1 MASAEASPSAIV
13 AMLAS
18 PDVIA
23 AGTAL
28 LVALITWLRVTI
40 KRQQQRLE
48 ERMTRMSAHV
58 VRAANAAESASEGVH
73 NNHSSNLRDDLD
85 SKFGQVLDGL
95 ARLTAS
101 VDDLR
106 ESDRQH
112 DARMARLETQIEGV
126 RNDARTDRS
135 HLYTEV
141 QSLHDRIDRVKSET
155 NPLRQE
161 PR

>member
-1 MASAEASPSAIV
+1 MLPAGSDPSPLV
-13 AMLAS
+13 AVLTA

-28 LVALITWLRVTI
+28 LVALTAWLRVTI
-40 KRQQQRLE
+40 KRQQQHLE

-73 NNHSSNLRDDLD
+73 NNHDSNLRDDLD
-85 SKFGQVLDGL
+85 SKFGKVLDGI
-95 ARLTAS
+95 ARLAAS

-155 NPLRQE
+155 SPLRQE

>member
-1 MASAEASPSAIV
+1 MISAESSPSPILAV
-13 AMLAS
+13 LAS
-18 PDVIA
+18 PEVIT

-28 LVALITWLRVTI
+28 LAALITWLRVTI

-48 ERMTRMSAHV
+48 ERMARLNAHV
-58 VRAANAAESASEGVH
+58 VRAADAAESASEGVH
-73 NNHSSNLRDDLD
+73 NNHDSNLRDDLD
-85 SKFGQVLDGL
+85 SKFGQVLEGL
-95 ARLTAS
+95 ARLTRS

-112 DARMARLETQIEGV
+112 EARMARMETQIEGV
-126 RNDARTDRS
+126 RNDTRTDRS

-141 QSLHDRIDRVKSET
+141 QSLHDRIDRVKTDT